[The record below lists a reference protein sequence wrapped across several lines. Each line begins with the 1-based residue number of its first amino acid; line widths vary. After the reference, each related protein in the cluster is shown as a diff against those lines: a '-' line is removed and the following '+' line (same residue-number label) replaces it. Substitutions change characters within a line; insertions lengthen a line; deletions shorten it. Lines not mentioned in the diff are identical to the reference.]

1 MERAVLLA
9 AAPPDAEVKPV
20 LLHTFDELTTG
31 IAELEPDLFVVLTN
45 NGYLDFSAF
54 EGSWSAFVSERLAY
68 FRLKRTKSIAPVATA
83 AR

>member
-1 MERAVLLA
+1 MRFSKLTLLYH
-9 AAPPDAEVKPV
+9 K
-20 LLHTFDELTTG
+20 
-31 IAELEPDLFVVLTN
+31 
-45 NGYLDFSAF
+45 LDFGAF

>member
-1 MERAVLLA
+1 MPIMHLGRQ
-9 AAPPDAEVKPV
+9 
-20 LLHTFDELTTG
+20 G
-31 IAELEPDLFVVLTN
+31 LFYWLFP
-45 NGYLDFSAF
+45 YLDFGAF